1 MNNEPIATPTRSQV
15 LRGQPTVTAVVRIVE
30 ARREL
35 AQESFRLLIDGLRS
49 GVGAAIDIGLR
60 GLGIRENSEIY
71 NRVATL
77 ANALSS
83 VRSQLRGADKL
94 GCLEQDGLGDV
105 TSELQ
110 QVIAISRVAARRTTG
125 LTENVSELLHQ
136 QAYALEI
143 ATELVNA
150 PNIPDHE
157 RVCRLNQFLEKQKRC
172 VEALREA
179 NREVLKAQAFQR
191 PLTETVEN
199 VIEVIEGIGDQLTE
213 LESACADGEQ

>member
-1 MNNEPIATPTRSQV
+1 MNSESIPTTTRSQAI
-15 LRGQPTVTAVVRIVE
+15 RSQPTVTAVVRIVE

-49 GVGAAIDIGLR
+49 GVGAAIDLGLR
-60 GLGIRENSEIY
+60 GLGIKENSEIY
-71 NRVATL
+71 SRVANL
-77 ANALSS
+77 ANAISS
-83 VRSQLRGADKL
+83 VRGQLNGPARGA
-94 GCLEQDGLGDV
+94 CMEQDGLGEV
-105 TSELQ
+105 TSDLNK
-110 QVIAISRVAARRTTG
+110 VIAISRSAARRTTA

-157 RVCRLNQFLEKQKRC
+157 RVCRLNNFLEKQKVC

-191 PLTETVEN
+191 PLTETIES
-199 VIEVIEGIGDQLTE
+199 VIGVIEGVGDQLSE
-213 LESACADGEQ
+213 LESACAEGDL